1 MPQSVRAEPPREPRP
16 ERRTEPRVPTASLR
30 PIRDEAFGFDEA
42 KHLLMRAGFAG
53 TPAQIRTLAD
63 WGPERA
69 VDHLLKSGT
78 SYPDNGHERFA
89 ADIMQPLSQRDQ
101 QAYREALRTG
111 DEDTAARFRARRQA
125 MQRSDRRQIRDMQE
139 WWLARMIETPRPL
152 EEKMTIFWHN
162 HFATGYRKVE
172 NSIHLY
178 IQNRMFREHALGNFG
193 DLLFRI
199 IRDPAMLKYLD
210 NDTNRA
216 RSPNE
221 NLAREIMELFSL
233 GEGSYTENDIK
244 SGAKT
249 LTGYTYEGNAFAF
262 NNEQHDNTIKRV
274 LGKQGNLDGDDF
286 VRAILE
292 QPACAQLISQ
302 KLYRHFTGEFP
313 AERSEHGRV
322 TLRVIKSLAST
333 MRKARYDIK
342 PVLRELF
349 LSEHF
354 YDPILR
360 ARSIKSPAELIVGAV
375 RTLNT
380 PVRDLSTLVDAMG
393 LMGQSLFQPPNVA
406 GWSGER
412 TWINT
417 STIYVR
423 QNALNYLLT
432 GRPPAGLD
440 ASSATDPY
448 DPAPLLDDLAQ
459 SDPGSE
465 RDPEKAVRYLLNL
478 TLAGAPTDARVD
490 TLLEFVNDA
499 GGRVTK
505 GVVTGLLALIAALPE
520 YQLK

>member
-1 MPQSVRAEPPREPRP
+1 MTQTAHA
-16 ERRTEPRVPTASLR
+16 EPRVPIASLR
-30 PIRDEAFGFDEA
+30 PIADGAFGYDEA
-42 KHLLMRAGFAG
+42 KHLLLRAGFAG

-63 WGPERA
+63 WGPQKA
-69 VDHLLKSGT
+69 VDHLLASSD
-78 SYPDNGHERFA
+78 SYPDDGHRRFDT
-89 ADIMQPLSQRDQ
+89 DIMRPLSPQEQ

-111 DEDTAARFRARRQA
+111 DEDTAARFRARRQD
-125 MQRSDRRQIRDMQE
+125 MQRADRNQIRTMQE

-152 EEKMTIFWHN
+152 EEKMTLFWHS

-178 IQNRMFREHALGNFG
+178 MQNRMFREHALGNFG
-193 DLLFRI
+193 ELLFRI

-244 SGAKT
+244 NGAKA
-249 LTGYTYEGNAFAF
+249 LTGYTYEGNDFYF
-262 NNEQHDNTIKRV
+262 NNEQHDNTIKRF

-292 QPACAQLISQ
+292 QPACAHYITQ

-313 AERSEHGRV
+313 DERSEHGRV
-322 TLRVIKSLAST
+322 TLRVIKQLAST
-333 MRKARYDIK
+333 MRAARYEIK
-342 PVLRELF
+342 PVLRELL

-354 YDPILR
+354 YDPALR

-375 RTLNT
+375 RTLST
-380 PVRDLSTLVDAMG
+380 PVRDLSTLNDAMG
-393 LMGQSLFQPPNVA
+393 LMGQTLFQPPNVA

-432 GRPPAGLD
+432 GRTPAGLD
-440 ASSATDPY
+440 ASAAADPY
-448 DPAPLLDDLAQ
+448 DPAPLLDDLAA
-459 SDPGSE
+459 SDPGAQ
-465 RDPEKAVRYLLNL
+465 RDPEKVVRYLLSL
-478 TLAGAPTDARVD
+478 TLAAPPTDARVR
-490 TLLEFVNDA
+490 TLLDFVNDA
-499 GGRVTK
+499 GGRITK

>member
-1 MPQSVRAEPPREPRP
+1 MTQTAVEPRI
-16 ERRTEPRVPTASLR
+16 PTASLR
-30 PIRDEAFGFDEA
+30 PIRDEAFGYNQA
-42 KHLLMRAGFAG
+42 KHLLWRAGFGG
-53 TPAQIRTLAD
+53 TPLQIRTLAD

-69 VDHLLKSGT
+69 VDHLLST
-78 SYPDNGHERFA
+78 SSTTYPDDGAERFSA
-89 ADIMQPLSQRDQ
+89 EIMRPLSDAEQR
-101 QAYREALRTG
+101 AYREALRTG
-111 DEDTAARFRARRQA
+111 DEDTAARFRQRRQA
-125 MQRSDRRQIRDMQE
+125 MQRSDRQQIRAMQE

-152 EEKMTIFWHN
+152 EEKMTLFWHS

-172 NSIHLY
+172 NSIHMY
-178 IQNRMFREHALGNFG
+178 MQNRMFRELALDNFG

-233 GEGSYTENDIK
+233 GEGSYSESDIK
-244 SGAKT
+244 NGAKA
-249 LTGYTYEGNAFAF
+249 LTGYTYDDNEFYF
-262 NNEQHDNTIKRV
+262 NNEQHDETIKRV
-274 LGKQGNLDGDDF
+274 LGRSGNIDGDGF

-292 QPACAQLISQ
+292 QNACAQYISQ
-302 KLYRHFTGEFP
+302 KLYRHFVGEFP
-313 AERSEHGRV
+313 EERSEHARV
-322 TLRVIKSLAST
+322 TLRVIKQLAST
-333 MRKARYDIK
+333 MREHRYAIR
-342 PVLRELF
+342 PVLKRLF

-354 YDPILR
+354 YDPTIR
-360 ARSIKSPAELIVGAV
+360 ASSIKSPAELIVGAV

-380 PVRDLSTLVDAMG
+380 PVRDLATLVDAMG

-417 STIYVR
+417 TTIYVR

-432 GRPPAGLD
+432 GITPAGLD
-440 ASSATDPY
+440 ATAAAAPY
-448 DPAPLLDDLAQ
+448 DPAPLLDDLAK
-459 SDPGSE
+459 SAPGAE
-465 RDPEKAVRYLLNL
+465 RDPDKVVDYLLN
-478 TLAGAPTDARVD
+478 TLIAGTPAKQRAA
-490 TLLEFVNDA
+490 TLNAFVNDA